1 MKLKSLI
8 LISTISAVLIVAVS
22 VGAVNLTKEEKISA
36 YNAQCEELNKKLDE
50 ALYNEDY
57 GTSEIQ
63 SYTNADK
70 KDSYN
75 SIRNNMIELNNKA
88 VAEGLLSSQV
98 YTKSELIDL
107 INIRIEDA
115 KNTIDMVASNESEK
129 CIQQREINLMELYVS
144 RLESDTRTDAEISE
158 EYNNTIAKMLA
169 FDETSIPVA
178 LEEEL
183 LND

>member
-1 MKLKSLI
+1 MKLKSILLI
-8 LISTISAVLIVAVS
+8 TSISAVLITTIS

-36 YNAQCEELNKKLDE
+36 YNAQCEDLNEKLDD

-57 GTSEIQ
+57 GTPEIQ
-63 SYTNADK
+63 NADES
-70 KDSYN
+70 DTYD
-75 SIRNNMIELNNKA
+75 SIRNEMIELNNQA
-88 VAEGLLSSQV
+88 IAEGLISPRI

-129 CIQQREINLMELYVS
+129 SIQQREINLMELYAA

-169 FDETSIPVA
+169 FDENSIPIE
-178 LEEEL
+178 LEQEL

>member
-1 MKLKSLI
+1 M
-8 LISTISAVLIVAVS
+8 
-22 VGAVNLTKEEKISA
+22 
-36 YNAQCEELNKKLDE
+36 
-50 ALYNEDY
+50 
-57 GTSEIQ
+57 
-63 SYTNADK
+63 
-70 KDSYN
+70 
-75 SIRNNMIELNNKA
+75 
-88 VAEGLLSSQV
+88 
-98 YTKSELIDL
+98 

>member
-1 MKLKSLI
+1 MKLKSII
-8 LISTISAVLIVAVS
+8 LITSISAILIATIS

-57 GTSEIQ
+57 SASETQ
-63 SYTNADK
+63 AYTNADDS
-70 KDSYN
+70 DSYN
-75 SIRNNMIELNNKA
+75 SIRNEMIELNNQA
-88 VAEGLLSSQV
+88 ISEGLISPRI

-107 INIRIEDA
+107 INIRIGDA

-129 CIQQREINLMELYVS
+129 GIQQREINLMELYVD

-169 FDETSIPVA
+169 FDETSIPTA
-178 LEEEL
+178 LEQEL